1 MTVIVSGLDDD
12 GKVQDEAQK
21 SSELEDEADAVL
33 QPAFAP
39 VAQTQGFPCLHFM
52 DTFEE
57 S

>member
-1 MTVIVSGLDDD
+1 MTVIVSGLDD
-12 GKVQDEAQK
+12 GGTVRDEAQK